1 VMGSVAAAEDGARL
15 GKGGGFADLEF
26 ALATAAGL
34 IGPHTT
40 CVTTVHELQ
49 VLPAGTIPLTDHDVP
64 VDLIVTPE
72 RVIDCR
78 SRHETRPAAAIRWED
93 LTEEKIASIP
103 LLAAQRPRPR

>member
-1 VMGSVAAAEDGARL
+1 MGCVAAGEDGARL

-34 IGPHTT
+34 IGPHTV

-49 VLPAGTIPLTDHDVP
+49 VCAAGTIPLTSHDVP
-64 VDLIVTPE
+64 LDFIVTPE

-78 SRHETRPAAAIRWED
+78 RDGPRPATGICWDD
-93 LTEEKIASIP
+93 LTDDS
-103 LLAAQRPRPR
+103 LRCRLAGWLS